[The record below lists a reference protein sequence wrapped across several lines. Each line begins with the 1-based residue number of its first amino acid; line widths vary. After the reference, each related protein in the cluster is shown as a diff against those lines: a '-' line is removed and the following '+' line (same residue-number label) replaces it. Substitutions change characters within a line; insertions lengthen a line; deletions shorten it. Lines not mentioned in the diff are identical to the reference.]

1 MDHEERVRQRA
12 HTIWVN
18 EGCLPGRE
26 QANWE
31 QAERELAIPN
41 PGERLETPV
50 LDTAAAERAPALY
63 AGADGISAPP
73 DIMGVDDLNIGHA
86 TNHDD
91 RYPSTGRSK
100 LVG

>member
-1 MDHEERVRQRA
+1 MDHEERIRQRA

-31 QAERELAIPN
+31 QAKRELEVPN
-41 PGERLETPV
+41 PGNRLETPV
-50 LDTAAAERAPALY
+50 LDTAAVVSDAIY
-63 AGADGISAPP
+63 VGADRTDGPP
-73 DIMGVDDLNIGHA
+73 EMGVDDLGIGRLSS
-86 TNHDD
+86 HDD